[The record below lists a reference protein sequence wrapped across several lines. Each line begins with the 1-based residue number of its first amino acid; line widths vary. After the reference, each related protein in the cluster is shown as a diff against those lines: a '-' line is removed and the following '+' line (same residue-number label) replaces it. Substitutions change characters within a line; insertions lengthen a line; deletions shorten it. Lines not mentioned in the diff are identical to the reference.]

1 MDIDQQEIS
10 LKYFVSTWKEIDKIQ
25 IIVQLVSAWKE
36 LIKLSGP
43 QEIGKQTEVCLG
55 PNKTITTS

>member
-36 LIKLSGP
+36 LIKLIGP
-43 QEIGKQTEVCLG
+43 QKIGKQTEVCLH
-55 PNKTITTS
+55 PNKTITAS